1 MPAKPLPMIAMSTCS
16 LMMVSSLPKSYGRVT
31 YTTVTFCQMA
41 LVRSP
46 RMRAAERREQL
57 LDTTLDL
64 VVERGFHAVTIEAV
78 SQGAGVTRPIVYKQF
93 TDLSGLVEA
102 LIDREEERAISQ
114 LARAIPNI
122 PGDRDPDDLLVEG
135 LQLYLEAVQEAP
147 KTWRLILLPPEG
159 VPAVFHERTN
169 RTRRNVLR
177 QLERLVAWGI
187 ERRGGPSLDSELF
200 ARLLMEMAEDSARL
214 ILTQPEKFS
223 IERIVDFARTL
234 MGAVQR
240 GEGTQA

>member
-1 MPAKPLPMIAMSTCS
+1 
-16 LMMVSSLPKSYGRVT
+16 
-31 YTTVTFCQMA
+31 
-41 LVRSP
+41 
-46 RMRAAERREQL
+46 MRAADRRQQL

-78 SQGAGVTRPIVYKQF
+78 AQGAGVTRPIVYKQF
-93 TDLSGLVEA
+93 NDLPGLVRA
-102 LIDREEERAISQ
+102 LVDREEDRAITQ
-114 LARAIPNI
+114 LAHAIPDV
-122 PGDRDPDDLLVEG
+122 PGDRDPDELLVEG

-187 ERRGGPSLDSELF
+187 ERRGGPTLDSELF

-223 IERIVDFARTL
+223 IERIVNFARTL
-234 MGAVQR
+234 MSAVNR
-240 GEGTQA
+240 AK

>member
-1 MPAKPLPMIAMSTCS
+1 
-16 LMMVSSLPKSYGRVT
+16 
-31 YTTVTFCQMA
+31 
-41 LVRSP
+41 
-46 RMRAAERREQL
+46 MRAADRRQQL

-78 SQGAGVTRPIVYKQF
+78 AQGAGVTRPIVYKQF
-93 TDLSGLVEA
+93 NDLPGLVRA
-102 LIDREEERAISQ
+102 LVDREEDRAITQ
-114 LARAIPNI
+114 LAHAIPDV
-122 PGDRDPDDLLVEG
+122 PGDRDPDELLVEG

-187 ERRGGPSLDSELF
+187 ERRGGPTLDSELF

-223 IERIVDFARTL
+223 IERIVTFARTL
-234 MGAVQR
+234 MSAVNR
-240 GEGTQA
+240 AK

>member
-1 MPAKPLPMIAMSTCS
+1 
-16 LMMVSSLPKSYGRVT
+16 
-31 YTTVTFCQMA
+31 MA

-57 LDTTLDL
+57 LDMTLDL

-78 SQGAGVTRPIVYKQF
+78 AQAAGVTRPIVYKQF
-93 TDLSGLVEA
+93 SDLPGLVRA
-102 LIDREEERAISQ
+102 LIDREEDRAISQ
-114 LARAIPNI
+114 LARAIPGI
-122 PGDRDPDDLLVEG
+122 PGDRDPDELLVEG
-135 LQLYLEAVQEAP
+135 LQRYLEAVQEAP

-177 QLERLVAWGI
+177 QLEKLVDWGI
-187 ERRGGPSLDSELF
+187 KRRGGPDLDAELF

-214 ILTQPEKFS
+214 LLTQPQKFT
-223 IERIVDFARTL
+223 IDRIVEFARTL
-234 MGAVQR
+234 MAAVNR
-240 GEGTQA
+240 RK

>member
-1 MPAKPLPMIAMSTCS
+1 
-16 LMMVSSLPKSYGRVT
+16 
-31 YTTVTFCQMA
+31 
-41 LVRSP
+41 
-46 RMRAAERREQL
+46 MRAADRRQQL

-78 SQGAGVTRPIVYKQF
+78 AQGAGVTRPIVYKQF
-93 TDLSGLVEA
+93 NDLPGLVRA
-102 LIDREEERAISQ
+102 LVDREEDRAITQ
-114 LARAIPNI
+114 LAHAIPDI
-122 PGDRDPDDLLVEG
+122 PGDRDPDELLVEG

-223 IERIVDFARTL
+223 IERIVNFARTL
-234 MGAVQR
+234 MSAVNR
-240 GEGTQA
+240 AK

>member
-1 MPAKPLPMIAMSTCS
+1 M
-16 LMMVSSLPKSYGRVT
+16 
-31 YTTVTFCQMA
+31 
-41 LVRSP
+41 RS
-46 RMRAAERREQL
+46 ADRRQQL

-78 SQGAGVTRPIVYKQF
+78 AQGAGVTRPIVYKQF
-93 TDLSGLVEA
+93 SDLPGLVRA
-102 LIDREEERAISQ
+102 LVDREEDRAITQ
-114 LARAIPNI
+114 LAHAIPDV
-122 PGDRDPDDLLVEG
+122 PGDRDPDELLVEG

-234 MGAVQR
+234 MSAVNR
-240 GEGTQA
+240 AK

>member
-1 MPAKPLPMIAMSTCS
+1 
-16 LMMVSSLPKSYGRVT
+16 
-31 YTTVTFCQMA
+31 MA

-57 LDTTLDL
+57 LDMTLDL

-78 SQGAGVTRPIVYKQF
+78 AQAAGVTRPIVYKQF
-93 TDLSGLVEA
+93 TDLPGLVRA
-102 LIDREEERAISQ
+102 LIDREEDRAISQ
-114 LARAIPNI
+114 LARAIPDI
-122 PGDRDPDDLLVEG
+122 PGDRDPDELLVEG
-135 LQLYLEAVQEAP
+135 LQRYLEAVHEAP

-177 QLERLVAWGI
+177 QLEKLVAWGI
-187 ERRGGPSLDSELF
+187 ERRGGPKELDSELF

-214 ILTQPEKFS
+214 LLTQPQKFT
-223 IERIVDFARTL
+223 IDRIVEFARTL
-234 MGAVQR
+234 MAAVNR
-240 GEGTQA
+240 SK

>member
-1 MPAKPLPMIAMSTCS
+1 
-16 LMMVSSLPKSYGRVT
+16 
-31 YTTVTFCQMA
+31 
-41 LVRSP
+41 
-46 RMRAAERREQL
+46 MRAADRRQQL

-64 VVERGFHAVTIEAV
+64 VVDRGFHAVTIEAV
-78 SQGAGVTRPIVYKQF
+78 ANAAGVTRPIVYKQF
-93 TDLSGLVEA
+93 TDLPGLVRA
-102 LIDREEERAISQ
+102 LVDREEDRAITQ
-114 LARAIPNI
+114 LAHAIPDL
-122 PGDRDPDDLLVEG
+122 PGDRDPDELLVEG
-135 LQLYLEAVQEAP
+135 LQLYLEAVQECP

-177 QLERLVAWGI
+177 QLERLVEWGI
-187 ERRGGPSLDSELF
+187 ERRGGPTLDSELF

-234 MGAVQR
+234 MAAVNR
-240 GEGTQA
+240 AK

>member
-1 MPAKPLPMIAMSTCS
+1 
-16 LMMVSSLPKSYGRVT
+16 
-31 YTTVTFCQMA
+31 MA

-57 LDTTLDL
+57 LDVTLDL

-78 SQGAGVTRPIVYKQF
+78 AQGAGVTRPIVYKQF
-93 TDLSGLVEA
+93 ADLRGLVKA
-102 LIDREEERAISQ
+102 LIDREEDRAISQ
-114 LARAIPNI
+114 LAHAIPET

-135 LQLYLEAVQEAP
+135 LQRYLEAVQEAP

-159 VPAVFHERTN
+159 VPAVFHERTS

-177 QLERLVAWGI
+177 QLEKLVEWGI
-187 ERRGGPSLDSELF
+187 ERRGGPDLDPELF

-214 ILTQPEKFS
+214 LLTQPEKFT
-223 IERIVDFARTL
+223 IERIVAFARTL
-234 MGAVQR
+234 MRAVNR
-240 GEGTQA
+240 AK

>member
-1 MPAKPLPMIAMSTCS
+1 M
-16 LMMVSSLPKSYGRVT
+16 
-31 YTTVTFCQMA
+31 
-41 LVRSP
+41 RS
-46 RMRAAERREQL
+46 ADRRQQL

-78 SQGAGVTRPIVYKQF
+78 AQGAGVTRPIVYKQF
-93 TDLSGLVEA
+93 SDLPGLVRA
-102 LIDREEERAISQ
+102 LVDREEDRAITQ
-114 LARAIPNI
+114 LAHAIPDV
-122 PGDRDPDDLLVEG
+122 PGDRDPDELLVEG

-223 IERIVDFARTL
+223 IERIVNFARTL
-234 MGAVQR
+234 MSAVNR
-240 GEGTQA
+240 AK

>member
-1 MPAKPLPMIAMSTCS
+1 
-16 LMMVSSLPKSYGRVT
+16 
-31 YTTVTFCQMA
+31 MA

-46 RMRAAERREQL
+46 RMRAADRREQL
-57 LDTTLDL
+57 LDMTLDL

-78 SQGAGVTRPIVYKQF
+78 AQSAGVTRPIVYKQF
-93 TDLSGLVEA
+93 TDLAGLVRA
-102 LIDREEERAISQ
+102 LIDREEDRAISQ
-114 LARAIPNI
+114 LARAIPDL
-122 PGDRDPDDLLVEG
+122 PGDRDPDELLVEG
-135 LQLYLEAVQEAP
+135 LQRYLEAVQEAP

-177 QLERLVAWGI
+177 QLEKLVEWGI
-187 ERRGGPSLDSELF
+187 QRRGGPSLDSELF

-223 IERIVDFARTL
+223 IDRIVEFARTL
-234 MGAVQR
+234 MAAVNR
-240 GEGTQA
+240 SK

>member
-1 MPAKPLPMIAMSTCS
+1 
-16 LMMVSSLPKSYGRVT
+16 
-31 YTTVTFCQMA
+31 
-41 LVRSP
+41 
-46 RMRAAERREQL
+46 MRAADRRQQL

-78 SQGAGVTRPIVYKQF
+78 AQGAGVTRPIVYKQF
-93 TDLSGLVEA
+93 SDLPGLVRA
-102 LIDREEERAISQ
+102 LVDREEDRAITQ
-114 LARAIPNI
+114 LAHAIPDV
-122 PGDRDPDDLLVEG
+122 PGDRDPDELLVEG

-187 ERRGGPSLDSELF
+187 ERRGGPTLDSELF

-223 IERIVDFARTL
+223 IERIVNFARTL
-234 MGAVQR
+234 MSAVNR
-240 GEGTQA
+240 AK

>member
-1 MPAKPLPMIAMSTCS
+1 
-16 LMMVSSLPKSYGRVT
+16 
-31 YTTVTFCQMA
+31 MA
-41 LVRSP
+41 LARSP

-57 LDTTLDL
+57 LDVTLDL
-64 VVERGFHAVTIEAV
+64 VVDRGFHVLTIEAV
-78 SQGAGVTRPIVYKQF
+78 AQAAGVTRPIVYKQF
-93 TDLSGLVEA
+93 ADMPGLVKA
-102 LIDREEERAISQ
+102 LIEREEDRAISQ

-135 LQLYLEAVQEAP
+135 LQRYLEAVHEAP

-177 QLERLVAWGI
+177 QLEKLAAWGI
-187 ERRGGPSLDSELF
+187 ERRGGPKGLDSELF

-214 ILTQPEKFS
+214 ILTQPDRFT
-223 IERIVDFARTL
+223 IERIVRFAATL
-234 MGAVQR
+234 MSAVRRDTAAGAKPPPQLR
-240 GEGTQA
+240 YGKK

>member
-1 MPAKPLPMIAMSTCS
+1 
-16 LMMVSSLPKSYGRVT
+16 
-31 YTTVTFCQMA
+31 
-41 LVRSP
+41 
-46 RMRAAERREQL
+46 MRAADRRQQL

-78 SQGAGVTRPIVYKQF
+78 ANAAGVTRPIVYKQF
-93 TDLSGLVEA
+93 TDLPGLVRA
-102 LIDREEERAISQ
+102 LVDREEDRAITQ
-114 LARAIPNI
+114 LAHAIPDL
-122 PGDRDPDDLLVEG
+122 PGDRDPDELLVEG

-177 QLERLVAWGI
+177 QLERLVDWGI
-187 ERRGGPSLDSELF
+187 ERRGGPTLDSELF

-223 IERIVDFARTL
+223 IDRIVDFARTL
-234 MGAVQR
+234 MAAVNR
-240 GEGTQA
+240 AK

>member
-1 MPAKPLPMIAMSTCS
+1 
-16 LMMVSSLPKSYGRVT
+16 
-31 YTTVTFCQMA
+31 MA
-41 LVRSP
+41 LARSP

-57 LDTTLDL
+57 LDVTLDL
-64 VVERGFHAVTIEAV
+64 VVDRGFHVLTIEAV
-78 SQGAGVTRPIVYKQF
+78 AQAAGVTRPIVYKQF
-93 TDLSGLVEA
+93 ADMPGLVKA
-102 LIDREEERAISQ
+102 LIDREEDRAISQ

-135 LQLYLEAVQEAP
+135 LQRYLEAVHEAP

-177 QLERLVAWGI
+177 QLEKLASWGI
-187 ERRGGPSLDSELF
+187 ERRGGPKGLDSELF

-214 ILTQPEKFS
+214 ILTQPDRFT
-223 IERIVDFARTL
+223 IERIVSFAKTL

-240 GEGTQA
+240 APANEK

>member
-1 MPAKPLPMIAMSTCS
+1 
-16 LMMVSSLPKSYGRVT
+16 
-31 YTTVTFCQMA
+31 
-41 LVRSP
+41 
-46 RMRAAERREQL
+46 MRAADRRQQL

-78 SQGAGVTRPIVYKQF
+78 AQGAGVTRPIVYKQF
-93 TDLSGLVEA
+93 SDLPGLVRA
-102 LIDREEERAISQ
+102 LVDREEDRAITQ
-114 LARAIPNI
+114 LAHAIPDV
-122 PGDRDPDDLLVEG
+122 PGDRDPDELLVEG

-223 IERIVDFARTL
+223 IERIVNFARTL
-234 MGAVQR
+234 MSAVNR
-240 GEGTQA
+240 AK

>member
-1 MPAKPLPMIAMSTCS
+1 
-16 LMMVSSLPKSYGRVT
+16 
-31 YTTVTFCQMA
+31 
-41 LVRSP
+41 
-46 RMRAAERREQL
+46 MRAADRRQQL

-78 SQGAGVTRPIVYKQF
+78 AQGAGVTRPIVYKQF
-93 TDLSGLVEA
+93 NDLPGLVRA
-102 LIDREEERAISQ
+102 LVDREEDRAITQ
-114 LARAIPNI
+114 LAHAIPDV
-122 PGDRDPDDLLVEG
+122 PGDRDPDELLVEG

-223 IERIVDFARTL
+223 IERIVNFARTL
-234 MGAVQR
+234 MSAVNR
-240 GEGTQA
+240 AK